1 MKARSRKI
9 NAQRRTWLLL
19 AALAFSFQL
28 SALGSP
34 AEAEAQKKT
43 WVFTLITPGTGVS
56 AYETGNTTAAT
67 QSSLTTGV
75 SAMARRYGP
84 VTEELKRDPYTI
96 DVSEGNGIFMARIRE
111 LAASQAA
118 SGATTPAS
126 ATTGW
131 NAAGTTS
138 YFYVATAQKNQPG
151 DWSAAEKVP
160 VFLATAISGNTPMG
174 RMFKAAPARY
184 MRAWFLPSGVTPF
197 DNAQIEIT
205 SGFGDAVYV
214 PVYVVAEGSFSV
226 VGGASGASTFTA
238 GSIGAWPGGEYLE
251 VLAGNSLFARADG
264 TAPVTTGAA
273 QCLSNVTIS
282 FDAHEA
288 RNVQFKSIAT
298 QTVYYRIL
306 NRRP

>member
-28 SALGSP
+28 SAFSSP
-34 AEAEAQKKT
+34 AAAEAPKKT

-96 DVSEGNGIFMARIRE
+96 DVSEGNGIYMARIRE
-111 LAASQAA
+111 LSASQAA
-118 SGATTPAS
+118 TL
-126 ATTGW
+126 

-174 RMFKAAPARY
+174 RMFKTDPARY

-197 DNAQIEIT
+197 DNAQLEIT